1 MWIKVYSNDAF
12 EHRFSEFMDLL
23 DTYTPG
29 EYVKSTLTDKICFQ
43 RFLDALKIKI
53 S

>member
-1 MWIKVYSNDAF
+1 MILKYIFDFDGVI
-12 EHRFSEFMDLL
+12 
-23 DTYTPG
+23 
-29 EYVKSTLTDKICFQ
+29 VKSTLTDKICFQ